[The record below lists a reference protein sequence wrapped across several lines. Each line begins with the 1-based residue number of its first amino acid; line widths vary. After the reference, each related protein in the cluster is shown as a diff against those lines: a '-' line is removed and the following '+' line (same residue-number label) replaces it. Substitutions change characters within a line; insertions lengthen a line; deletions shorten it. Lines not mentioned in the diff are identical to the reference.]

1 MESLDT
7 LIFPDTNI
15 FHEECY
21 PLLLFFTPLHFLQ
34 LVEPGSDSN
43 ADDEAAHFL
52 KSGLCQAHIPAP
64 LGDNQEK
71 FLRLIG
77 DMKARSKEYVAQLR
91 TLIID
96 CATAPAGS
104 EAANPKHT
112 IISSLLHKHGI
123 KHYSSEAELNLWQAR
138 LVLALAEILY
148 KNEDD
153 LHDELS
159 FFTEEEIAMFHIL
172 QKENE
177 QAEDEPLSELD
188 NLRTQQE
195 KHHVGNT
202 IKRFEAWL
210 RLLKN
215 RPAPRVNI
223 WLTTTRVSADQV
235 FARYE
240 SANQGRAVPVLKL
253 VFPAHIM
260 ASGKYVIEQIQAFQ
274 QASRHI
280 RQGLITDFQRIVTTV
295 PYVADVHESLLPYK
309 TDWAEQWQVMLED
322 YFPAAKDGRSDVTF
336 YLLPNQTIPKLLS
349 LPTPD
354 DTTIGHAAHG
364 LLALRGSSS

>member
-7 LIFPDTNI
+7 LLFPDTNI
-15 FHEECY
+15 FHEDCY

-34 LVEPGSDSN
+34 LVEPGADSN
-43 ADDEAAHFL
+43 TDDEAAHFL
-52 KSGLCQAHIPAP
+52 KSGLCRSPIPVP
-64 LGDNQEK
+64 LGDNREK

-104 EAANPKHT
+104 EAANPKYT
-112 IISSLLHKHGI
+112 IISSLLKKHDI
-123 KHYSSEAELNLWQAR
+123 KHYGSKAELDLWQAR

-148 KNEDD
+148 NNEDD

-159 FFTEEEIAMFHIL
+159 FFTEEEVTMLYTL
-172 QKENE
+172 QEEKD
-177 QAEDEPLSELD
+177 QAEDKPLSELD
-188 NLRTQQE
+188 NLRARQE

-202 IKRFEAWL
+202 VKRFEAWL
-210 RLLKN
+210 SLLKN
-215 RPAPRVNI
+215 RPAPSVKI
-223 WLTTTRVSADQV
+223 WLTTTRVSAGQI

-240 SANQGRAVPVLKL
+240 SANKGRAVPVLKL
-253 VFPAHIM
+253 ALPAHIM
-260 ASGKYVIEQIQAFQ
+260 ASGKYVIEQIEAFQ
-274 QASRHI
+274 QATKHI
-280 RQGLITDFQRIVTTV
+280 RQGLITDFQRIVTTL
-295 PYVADVHESLLPYK
+295 PYVADMRESLLPYK

-354 DTTIGHAAHG
+354 DATIVHAAHG
-364 LLALRGSSS
+364 LLALRGAL